1 MEKECYL
8 KAVKTDQLGS
18 WDEGNPGDV
27 DQTGRFLT
35 RLEAAGPS
43 TACIGASRCFQGL
56 IQVKSCSNKAAG
68 IVYLS
73 VCSAGPS
80 IF

>member
-56 IQVKSCSNKAAG
+56 IQ
-68 IVYLS
+68 
-73 VCSAGPS
+73 
-80 IF
+80 